1 MAPIPPRRQKI
12 LRRRHRKFHAFPNL
26 FDLRTIRYMSSSRSS
41 FALGLDYGTNAVR
54 ALIVRAE
61 DGQEIAVAQSAY
73 AQGERGI
80 FFDAGQPELARQH
93 PLDYLNGAE
102 QATQTA
108 LRQAAEADSDF
119 VSSQIIGIGI
129 DATGSTPMP
138 IDDEGTPLAAHP
150 EFQENLSALAW
161 LWKDHTS
168 AAEAAELSEA
178 AAQQKP
184 EYLQKCGGA
193 YSSEWFWAKLLHCAR
208 VSPEVVRRAHTWVE
222 IADWIPAVL
231 TGNSAH
237 PVRGICQAGHKGW
250 FHEDWQGYPDP
261 AFLRQ
266 FDAQLERIRRSLPNA
281 AHPSDCQAG
290 RLSRHWAER
299 LGLVAG
305 TPVAVGA
312 LDAHL
317 GAVGCGIGEGTIVK
331 ILGTSTCDIIVSP
344 MSRPLPYIA
353 GLCGVAPHS
362 VLPGHF
368 GLEAGQSAVGD
379 IFNWWIHAIQP
390 NAGANHSVLTQS
402 AAERR
407 PGESGLLALDWN
419 NGNRS
424 ILADSQLGGLLV
436 GQSLQ
441 TQPDEIYRAL
451 IEATAFGAR
460 IIMERIEN
468 AGVSISEV
476 VACGGIA
483 EKNPLLMQIY
493 ADVTGRSMKT
503 SRSSQTCAL
512 GAAICGAVVGGFH
525 PNIPAAQRQM
535 TGAKERVFRP
545 SPAAQSVYEEL
556 YALYRQI
563 HDAFGRPQH
572 QAELFPVMKRLLEIR
587 RKARNA
593 RGEPSPPKRHS
604 R

>member
-1 MAPIPPRRQKI
+1 MTASRPS
-12 LRRRHRKFHAFPNL
+12 F
-26 FDLRTIRYMSSSRSS
+26 TI
-41 FALGLDYGTNAVR
+41 GLDYGTNTVR
-54 ALIVRAE
+54 ALIVRTD
-61 DGQEIAVAQSAY
+61 DGQEIAAAEIPY
-73 AQGERGI
+73 AQGECGI
-80 FFDAGQPELARQH
+80 FSDPGQPELARQH

-102 QATQTA
+102 QATQKA
-108 LRQAAEADSDF
+108 LRQAAKADPAF
-119 VSSQIIGIGI
+119 VPSQIKGIGV

-138 IDDEGTPLAAHP
+138 VDEEGNPLAAHP
-150 EFQENLSALAW
+150 EFQENLNAFAW

-168 AAEAAELSEA
+168 AEEAAELTKA

-208 VSPEVVRRAHTWVE
+208 VAPEVVQSAHTWVE

-231 TGNSAH
+231 AGKPAH
-237 PVRGICQAGHKGW
+237 PARGICQAGHKGW

-266 FDAQLERIRRSLPNA
+266 FDAQLERIRQSLPNK
-281 AHPSDCQAG
+281 AHPADCQAG
-290 RLSRHWAER
+290 RLSRYWAEK
-299 LGLVAG
+299 LGLATG
-305 TPVAVGA
+305 TPIAVGA

-317 GAVGCGIGEGTIVK
+317 GAVGCGIREGTMIK
-331 ILGTSTCDIIVSP
+331 ILGTSTCDILVSP
-344 MSRPLPYIA
+344 MNRPLPYIA

-379 IFNWWIHAIQP
+379 IFNWWIHAVQP
-390 NAGANHSVLTQS
+390 NAGANHNALTQ
-402 AAERR
+402 AAADRR

-424 ILADSQLGGLLV
+424 ILADPQLSGLLV

-460 IIMERIEN
+460 IIMEQIEN
-468 AGVSISEV
+468 AGVPISEI

-493 ADVTGRSMKT
+493 ADVTGRTMKT

-512 GAAICGAVVGGFH
+512 GAAICGAVVAGIY
-525 PNIPAAQRQM
+525 PNIPAAQKQM
-535 TGAKERVFRP
+535 TGAKKHIFRP
-545 SPAAQSVYEEL
+545 TPAAQSVYEEL
-556 YALYRQI
+556 YALYRQL
-563 HDAFGRPQH
+563 HNAFGLPQH
-572 QAELFPVMKRLLEIR
+572 QVQLFPIMKKLLEIR
-587 RKARNA
+587 QKARNI
-593 RGEPSPPKRHS
+593 RIKPSASKPCSH
-604 R
+604 

>member
-1 MAPIPPRRQKI
+1 
-12 LRRRHRKFHAFPNL
+12 
-26 FDLRTIRYMSSSRSS
+26 MSSSRPS

-54 ALIVRAE
+54 ALIVRTE
-61 DGQEIAVAQSAY
+61 DGREIAVAEIPY
-73 AQGERGI
+73 AQGECGI
-80 FFDAGQPELARQH
+80 FSDAGRPELARQH

-102 QATQTA
+102 QATQKA
-108 LRQAAEADSDF
+108 LRQAAKADSAF
-119 VSSQIIGIGI
+119 VPSQIIGIGI

-138 IDDEGTPLAAHP
+138 VDEEGTPLAAHP
-150 EFQENLSALAW
+150 EFQENLNALAW

-168 AAEAAELSEA
+168 AEEAAELTKA

-208 VSPEVVRRAHTWVE
+208 VAPEVVRRAHTWVE

-231 TGNSAH
+231 TGNPAH
-237 PVRGICQAGHKGW
+237 PARGICQAGHKGW
-250 FHEDWQGYPDP
+250 FHKDWQGYPDP

-266 FDAQLERIRRSLPNA
+266 FDPQLERIRHSLPDE

-290 RLSRHWAER
+290 RLSRRWAKK
-299 LGLVAG
+299 LGLAAG

-317 GAVGCGIGEGTIVK
+317 GAIGSGIGEGTMVK
-331 ILGTSTCDIIVSP
+331 ILGTSTCDVIVSP
-344 MSRPLPYIA
+344 INRPLPYIA

-379 IFNWWIHAIQP
+379 IFNWWIHAVQP
-390 NAGANHSVLTQS
+390 DVGANHNALTQS
-402 AAERR
+402 AAAQM

-424 ILADSQLGGLLV
+424 VLADPQLSGLLV

-441 TQPDEIYRAL
+441 TRPDEIYRAL

-460 IIMERIEN
+460 IIMEQIEN

-476 VACGGIA
+476 VACGGVA

-493 ADVTGRSMKT
+493 ADVTGRAMKT

-512 GAAICGAVVGGFH
+512 GAAICGAVVGGVY
-525 PNIPAAQRQM
+525 PNIPAAQKQM
-535 TGAKERVFRP
+535 TGAKKRVFRP
-545 SPAAQSVYEEL
+545 TTSARSVYEEL

-563 HDAFGRPQH
+563 HDAFGLPQH
-572 QAELFPVMKRLLEIR
+572 QARLFPVMKKLLAIR
-587 RKARNA
+587 RKVRKARK
-593 RGEPSPPKRHS
+593 EPPEPKPHPH
-604 R
+604 